1 MSASDEMSAFVRVV
15 DLGSFARAAEDLR
28 VTPSALSKLVSR
40 LEDRL
45 GVRLLTRTT
54 RRLALTSEGALY
66 LERAREVLDLIER
79 ADADMSSFRGKP
91 KGLLRINSS
100 TGFARQT
107 LLHAI
112 PAFLAR
118 FPETTVDLTLTDR
131 LIDAVAEQTDIVIR
145 GSPSAASDLVVRKLA
160 EGRRLVCAS
169 PSYLQRCGIPRSVPD
184 LQRHNCLALSGQS
197 PPTTWPLATDD
208 GVVPF
213 LPKGTFAC
221 DNVGML
227 FDMAVAG
234 HGIVRLADF
243 VVGKAVAEGQL
254 VEILADINRSDSIS
268 LWALVPKGRFRSQRV
283 QVFLDFMQEW
293 LNAPSIVT
301 AYQEANA

>member
-145 GSPSAASDLVVRKLA
+145 GSPSAGSDLVVRKLA
-160 EGRRLVCAS
+160 EGRRLVCAA
-169 PSYLQRCGIPRSVPD
+169 PSYLQRCGIPRSASD

-197 PPTTWPLATDD
+197 PPTTWPLASDD
-208 GVVPF
+208 GVVAF

-243 VVGKAVAEGQL
+243 VVGKAVADGQL

-283 QVFLDFMQEW
+283 QVFLDFMEEW

>member
-1 MSASDEMSAFVRVV
+1 MTTSDEMSAFVRIV
-15 DLGSFARAAEDLR
+15 DLGSFARAADDLR

-54 RRLALTSEGALY
+54 RRLALTSEGSLY

-79 ADADMSSFRGKP
+79 AEADISSFRGKP

-118 FPETTVDLTLTDR
+118 FPEITADLTLTDR
-131 LIDAVAEQTDIVIR
+131 LVDAVAEQVDIVIR
-145 GSPSAASDLVVRKLA
+145 GSPSAGSDLVVRKLA
-160 EGRRLVCAS
+160 EGRRLICAA
-169 PSYLQRCGIPRSVPD
+169 PSYLQRCGTPNSAAE
-184 LQRHNCLALSGQS
+184 LSWHNCLALSGQS
-197 PPTTWPLATDD
+197 PPTAWPLATDD

-213 LPKGTFAC
+213 PPKGTFAC

-243 VVGKAVAEGQL
+243 VVGKAVADGQL

-283 QVFLDFMQEW
+283 QAFLDFMSDW
-293 LNAPSIVT
+293 LKGGSSGQIRDDRA
-301 AYQEANA
+301 E